1 MTKLALAVI
10 AMVPLT
16 LEAGGAQDRPTTE
29 RTPQEARSICEDARR
44 LARLARIDDSP
55 DADTIRTQAE
65 VWCAARETRSSLTWS
80 NKKNARLPSGAWH
93 YPNGRSAKTSGGLW
107 HYPGGRTARV
117 SSGVWSYP
125 NGRTAKFES
134 GRWQRPD
141 GQTATEAQ
149 LMIWACE
156 KVADGNCRRR
166 LSEISAL
173 SGFDKELAIIELA
186 WSGR

>member
-1 MTKLALAVI
+1 MTKLALVAI
-10 AMVPLT
+10 ALIPLT
-16 LEAGGAQDRPTTE
+16 LNAGFAQERPQASGPAQD
-29 RTPQEARSICEDARR
+29 ARSICEDARR
-44 LARLARIDDSP
+44 LARLARIDDFP
-55 DADTIRTQAE
+55 DAEAIRNQADA
-65 VWCAARETRSSLTWS
+65 WCAARETRPSLTWS

-93 YPNGRSAKTSGGLW
+93 YPNGRSARTSAGLW

-125 NGRTAKFES
+125 SGRTARLAS

-141 GQTATEAQ
+141 GQSATEAE

-166 LSEISAL
+166 LSEISGLA
-173 SGFDKELAIIELA
+173 GFDRELAIIELA
-186 WSGR
+186 WSAR